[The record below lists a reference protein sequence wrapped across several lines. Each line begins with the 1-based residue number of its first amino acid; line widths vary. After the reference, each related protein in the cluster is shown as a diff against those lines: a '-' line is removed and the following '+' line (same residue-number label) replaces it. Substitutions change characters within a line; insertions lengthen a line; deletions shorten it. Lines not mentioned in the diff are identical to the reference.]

1 MSDTDNRKRQQ
12 TFSKMAAEPPSLVI
26 RLNTFDI
33 NILNINSANS
43 RLSISSSTWTTSSK
57 YVKKTAKLAQRLTV
71 GAAILNYSF
80 TNRWHLQAKLLFI
93 QRVPSPSKLVN
104 KLHPQQCVCLV
115 IKPAQIAIKGTV
127 HQKTVVCC
135 WAFGD
140 IGCRDVWYSL
150 KYNGVWWHSAF
161 WCLKRQK
168 HTFTAASLPRN
179 HHRGTQD
186 SLQTLL
192 RAVFLFS
199 VEVTTRKRA

>member
-1 MSDTDNRKRQQ
+1 MLYSDNNFKKQTHKKIRLCICTEMSDTDNRKRQQ

-104 KLHPQQCVCLV
+104 KLHPQQCVCFV

-127 HQKTVVCC
+127 HQKNQKTN
-135 WAFGD
+135 FSFYLS
-140 IGCRDVWYSL
+140 RFSYSL
-150 KYNGVWWHSAF
+150 LCVVELLEISAAEMF
-161 WCLKRQK
+161 
-168 HTFTAASLPRN
+168 
-179 HHRGTQD
+179 D
-186 SLQTLL
+186 TLL
-192 RAVFLFS
+192 S
-199 VEVTTRKRA
+199 IM